1 MTELELKPNDV
12 MIIFRPTNI
21 NKGDWD
27 GSYNLLIS
35 AIGPLS
41 LSEDDIGKLVSS
53 AMMTAACTKLL
64 ETDAELADRAY
75 KHCEQS
81 FGDMEDATAVPMNVY
96 DNEYHLDES
105 TPTIGG
111 VQ

>member
-12 MIIFRPTNI
+12 MIIFRPTGI
-21 NKGDWD
+21 VKGDWD

-64 ETDAELADRAY
+64 ETDTVLADRAY
-75 KHCEQS
+75 KHCEES
-81 FGDMEDATAVPMNVY
+81 FGDMDEATTIPMNVY
-96 DNEYHLDES
+96 DNEYHLEES

>member
-1 MTELELKPNDV
+1 MIELELKPNDV
-12 MIIFRPTNI
+12 MIVFRPTGTG
-21 NKGDWD
+21 KGDWD
-27 GSYNLLIS
+27 GNYSLLIS
-35 AIGPLS
+35 AVGPLS
-41 LSEDDIGKLVSS
+41 LSEDDIGKLITS

-64 ETDAELADRAY
+64 ETDTVLADRAY

-81 FGDMEDATAVPMNVY
+81 FGDMEDTTTIPMNVY
-96 DNEYHLDES
+96 DSQHVLNES